1 MVTPVE
7 RRRRDVEGRR
17 RDAAFILP
25 ALCALI
31 LLPPFVNLFVREVL
45 VRGIPLEVL
54 YIFGVWFALVLGAM
68 ILARRLGVRDTEV
81 DEPPLPP
88 GTARN
93 GHADSLA
100 DQGKA

>member
-1 MVTPVE
+1 MTPVE
-7 RRRRDVEGRR
+7 RRHRDVEGRR

-25 ALCALI
+25 TLCALI

-45 VRGIPLEVL
+45 VWGMPLEVL

-68 ILARRLGVRDTEV
+68 VLARRLGVRDTEV
-81 DEPPLPP
+81 DEPPLAQ

-93 GHADSLA
+93 ANADSLT